1 MEKELDWLK
10 EIVKSPEIL
19 KEVYGDLAK
28 PGVQQVGK
36 ALSTVLGLGN
46 TALWP
51 VALLNERA
59 KIALDTNLEKYRV
72 KMENVPENETCEVPP
87 EVGVP
92 IAEKLSYVTNEEI
105 SNMYIE
111 LLTKASQ
118 TKLANQAHPSFVSII
133 NNLSP
138 DEAILIKSI
147 KTMPG
152 IPFINVR
159 LMFKGK
165 NEWNDL
171 DPMKPG
177 IGCLKDLTYPSNI
190 HAYLSNLEG
199 LGIIQ
204 IREDVFMVG
213 ENIYEPL
220 EDNAKQMFKAVEEA
234 NPDRELKFNR
244 GKIEITP
251 LGRMLMN
258 ACFSNNNA

>member
-1 MEKELDWLK
+1 MEWLK
-10 EIVKSPEIL
+10 EIAKSPEIL

-36 ALSTVLGLGN
+36 ALNTVLGLGN

-59 KIALDTNLEKYRV
+59 KITLEINLEKYRV
-72 KMENVPENETCEVPP
+72 KMESVPEEDVCEVPP

-92 IAEKLSYVTNEEI
+92 IAEKISYVTNEEI

-111 LLTKASQ
+111 LLAKASQ
-118 TKLANQAHPSFVSII
+118 TKLANQAHPSFAGII

-165 NEWNDL
+165 NEWNEL

-177 IGCLKDLTYPSNI
+177 ISCLNDLTYPSNI

-199 LGIIQ
+199 LGVIQ
-204 IREDVFMVG
+204 IREDQWMVG

-220 EDNAKQMFKAVEEA
+220 EENAKQMFAAIEKSS
-234 NPDRELKFNR
+234 PDKELKINK
-244 GKIEITP
+244 GKIDITP
-251 LGRMLMN
+251 FGRMLMG
-258 ACFSNNNA
+258 ACFNNNA